1 MKAKKN
7 PKVDLNR
14 DRGLFF
20 VIGLALVLFLTWRA
34 LEYKTYPK
42 EQTLTELIVVDDDI
56 KEDVPVTESLPTVP
70 PPPPPSAPDVIEV
83 VEDTQ
88 EIEETIIESTET
100 SQETVVEDVVID
112 VDDVAV
118 GEEEEEI
125 IVPFAVI
132 EKAPVFPGCEGGT
145 EAEKKACFQEKV
157 QEHIL
162 KHFNYPEIARE
173 MNIQGKVFVL
183 FYVDSKGYVTGIKTR
198 GPDRL
203 LEEEAERIIASL
215 PKMIPGNQRGKDV
228 KVPYSVPIAFKIL

>member
-1 MKAKKN
+1 MRAKKN
-7 PKVDLNR
+7 PQVDLNR
-14 DRGLFF
+14 NRGLFF
-20 VIGLALVLFLTWRA
+20 VMGLTLVLFLTWRA

-42 EQTLTELIVVDDDI
+42 EHVLTELIVVDDDI
-56 KEDVPVTESLPTVP
+56 KEDVPVTESLPKIM

-83 VEDTQ
+83 VEDTK
-88 EIEETIIESTET
+88 EIEETVIESTET
-100 SQETVVEDVVID
+100 SQEAVIEDVVID

-132 EKAPVFPGCEGGT
+132 EKVPVFPGCEGGT
-145 EAEKKACFQEKV
+145 EAERKACFQDKI

-162 KHFNYPEIARE
+162 KNFSYPEIARE
-173 MNIQGKVFVL
+173 MGIQGKVFVL
-183 FYVDSKGYVTGIKTR
+183 FYIDSKGYVTDIKTR

-203 LEEEAERIIASL
+203 LDEEAQRIIASL

-228 KVPYSVPIAFKIL
+228 KVPYSIPISFKIL

>member
-7 PKVDLNR
+7 PQVDLNR
-14 DRGLFF
+14 NRGLFF
-20 VIGLALVLFLTWRA
+20 VMGLTLVLFLTWRA

-42 EQTLTELIVVDDDI
+42 EHALTELIVVDDDI
-56 KEDVPVTESLPTVP
+56 KEDVPVTESLPKIM

-83 VEDTQ
+83 VEDTK
-88 EIEETIIESTET
+88 EIEETVIESTEA
-100 SQETVVEDVVID
+100 SQEAVIEDVVIE

-132 EKAPVFPGCEGGT
+132 EKVPVFPGCEGGT
-145 EAEKKACFQEKV
+145 EPERKACFQDKI

-162 KHFNYPEIARE
+162 KNFNYPEIARE
-173 MNIQGKVFVL
+173 MGIQGKVFVL
-183 FYVDSKGYVTGIKTR
+183 FYIDSKGYVTDIKTR

-203 LEEEAERIIASL
+203 LDEEAERIIASL
-215 PKMIPGNQRGKDV
+215 PKMIPGNQRGKAV
-228 KVPYSVPIAFKIL
+228 KVPYSIPISFKIL